1 VVLSEGRLVLGADA
15 VSRLRML
22 LALVAGV
29 VVLSVLTVAVFV
41 VIAAMMSD
49 GPVASGADY
58 GVVY

>member
-1 VVLSEGRLVLGADA
+1 MPNVAAAL
-15 VSRLRML
+15 RLRML

-29 VVLSVLTVAVFV
+29 VVLAVLAVAVIV
-41 VIAAMMSD
+41 VIAAVMSD